1 MANNQEVL
9 FTPSD
14 AEIKQIA
21 DEVHKIMM
29 NEFNTIAGV
38 TWKSLTESA
47 KFLIQRYNQLQSF
60 SITLS
65 QFDILR
71 DAMGLVK
78 KSDQYQ
84 VLIQAS
90 YAYAFWFDEQ
100 LKKFRGQVP
109 SSALFVLDSKKY
121 GVSTYELPMVSL
133 IKYLN
138 VADKSRLN
146 ASHAS
151 LQKELD
157 GVKKEDIFNEEHVKH
172 ARAAYEGASNRL
184 EQFWKK
190 VGGQRQDG
198 ILLWKEKH
206 AWMAGKV
213 LNKGDLREAYAAA
226 LMTKHKSNLDKL
238 CGIPTGSPQFYSH
251 DLVKVFFHEHI
262 EKVSNAAAIQEE
274 DIVMSDKQYG
284 VKSFRAELPSLSQ
297 YVEAAKWIVAQKE
310 YSQKALEQELHKG
323 GEVFRNRFLGELNSQ
338 SNEITDELL
347 EEAFSIREKNKI

>member
-1 MANNQEVL
+1 MVNNQETL

-29 NEFNTIAGV
+29 NEFNTTTDV
-38 TWKSLTESA
+38 TWESLTESA
-47 KFLIQRYNQLQSF
+47 RFLIQRYNQLQNF
-60 SITLS
+60 SITLD
-65 QFDILR
+65 QFNILKN
-71 DAMGLVK
+71 AMMLVK
-78 KSDQYQ
+78 KSNQYQ

-100 LKKFRGQVP
+100 LKRFRGQVP
-109 SSALFVLDSKKY
+109 SSALFVLESKKY
-121 GVSTYELPMVSL
+121 GLSTYELPMVSL

-146 ASHAS
+146 ASNAS
-151 LQKELD
+151 LKKELD
-157 GVKKEDIFNEEHVKH
+157 GIKKEDIFNEEHVKH
-172 ARAAYEGASNRL
+172 AQAAYMGASNRL

-190 VGGQRQDG
+190 AGGQRQDG
-198 ILLWKEKH
+198 ILLWKENH
-206 AWMAGKV
+206 TWMAGKV

-226 LMTKHKSNLDKL
+226 LMTKHKSKMDKL
-238 CGIPTGSPQFYSH
+238 CGVTLGTPQFYSH
-251 DLVKVFFHEHI
+251 DLIRVFFHEHI

-284 VKSFRAELPSLSQ
+284 VKSFRAELPSLNQ
-297 YVEAAKWIVAQKE
+297 YVEAAKWIVMHKKTTKKE
-310 YSQKALEQELHKG
+310 LEEELRKG
-323 GEVFRNRFLGELNSQ
+323 GEAFRNIFLGELNSQ

-347 EEAFSIREKNKI
+347 EEAFSIRGKNKI